1 MGESNS
7 ATQAYLS
14 SSPSSPPAPP
24 ALPPTPLPPLLGA
37 AVCDPHAAVL
47 LPATPPSRG
56 GRGARPRA
64 RCFDLFPPLSFA
76 SFPSSFISSV
86 VSFLSVI
93 QLRTVCLLFSP
104 PPACLPSFAL
114 SLLSCSLPPTYHVA
128 QRWCSGLRSAH
139 RHYTARHSL
148 KNKKRKRETGGKCR
162 LFYHLC
168 GGCPKM
174 AVLLFLF

>member
-1 MGESNS
+1 MGELNS

-114 SLLSCSLPPTYHVA
+114 SLLSCSLPSNLPRGSALVQRPPLSTPTLHSTTLA
-128 QRWCSGLRSAH
+128 QEQEKEKG
-139 RHYTARHSL
+139 
-148 KNKKRKRETGGKCR
+148 NGGK
-162 LFYHLC
+162 
-168 GGCPKM
+168 M
-174 AVLLFLF
+174 SSVLSPLWWLS